1 MEDTEKTTQTATRQ
15 YLVDTIYPLEAA
27 YLALHPNAWHET
39 TPMSLRGDFRIQTI
53 NRATSDQLHAY
64 AAKLTAEI
72 KRLSKSGSPPTS
84 VVEPLTSSL
93 HHMGGGREGGLEE
106 GRTSAEVFSTW
117 KTFRANGF
125 TIDTRN
131 RTNSTFICRVCSA
144 ELPKGD
150 RLYTN
155 ANQSAAI
162 HFYAESCQRH
172 AAPGQ
177 TMHHEP
183 IQSIAKISYIRNQPT
198 VGKRIPYAEQPKPQW
213 LMVQDNDWNYLPNLA
228 DPLYGENA
236 GVWQRTTTKPITS
249 RRPVVIAGLLPASL
263 PASSHGKNWAEFSLL
278 PQNSS
283 PYRMGGGREGGLLL
297 LPAPTP
303 ITLGTLQKIW
313 QTTHMICDGRP
324 EFNAYCKKGYLRTI
338 TGRDVFVPEQ
348 LSESEGQL
356 VIDQI
361 RKDSLQIAPSMI
373 RGALDL
379 IGKAVMGHNNW
390 ACVNAEVLSRTGGR
404 TTLFTRLYINEV
416 LTWRKELEVQLTA
429 TQLADVHTKLY
440 GMRQAALASALA

>member
-1 MEDTEKTTQTATRQ
+1 MINPHPATKNS
-15 YLVDTIYPLEAA
+15 I
-27 YLALHPNAWHET
+27 
-39 TPMSLRGDFRIQTI
+39 S
-53 NRATSDQLHAY
+53 S
-64 AAKLTAEI
+64 
-72 KRLSKSGSPPTS
+72 
-84 VVEPLTSSL
+84 PLT
-93 HHMGGGREGGLEE
+93 EGEGQE

-125 TIDTRN
+125 TLDTRN
-131 RTNSTFICRVCSA
+131 RTNSTFICRVCGA

-183 IQSIAKISYIRNQPT
+183 IQSIAKISYIRSQPPT
-198 VGKRIPYAEQPKPQW
+198 GKRIPYAEQPKPQW
-213 LMVQDNDWNYLPNLA
+213 LMVQEKGWNYLPNLT
-228 DPLYGENA
+228 DPTYGENA
-236 GVWQRTTTKPITS
+236 GVWQRTNSRPITP
-249 RRPVVIAGLLPASL
+249 RRPVIIAGLLPASL
-263 PASSHGKNWAEFSLL
+263 PAPSHGESTRDWNDFSFL
-278 PQNSS
+278 PS
-283 PYRMGGGREGGLLL
+283 PSYGEGSGVRM

-303 ITLGTLQKIW
+303 ITLTTLQKLW

-324 EFNAYCKKGYLRTI
+324 EFNTYCKKGYLKQI
-338 TGRDVFVPEQ
+338 TGRDVFSPEQ
-348 LSESEGQL
+348 LSDSEGQL

-379 IGKAVMGHNNW
+379 IGKAVMGNNNW
-390 ACVNAEVLSRTGGR
+390 ACINHEVLTRTGGR

-416 LTWRKELEVQLTA
+416 LTWRKELETQLTA

-440 GMRQAALASALA
+440 SQRQAALASSIA